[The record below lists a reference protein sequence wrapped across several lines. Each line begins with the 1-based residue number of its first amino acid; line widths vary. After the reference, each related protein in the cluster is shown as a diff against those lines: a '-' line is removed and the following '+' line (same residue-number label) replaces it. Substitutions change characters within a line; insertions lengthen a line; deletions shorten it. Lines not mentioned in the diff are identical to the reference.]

1 VRVDQ
6 VASLGGLSV
15 RSLQRLFAA
24 YVGVSP
30 KAVLARYRLQD
41 AAAAIDAG
49 EVDDLADLAASLG
62 WFDQAHFS
70 RDFRAVVGV
79 TPSSYL
85 QRARQAP

>member
-1 VRVDQ
+1 
-6 VASLGGLSV
+6 VAELAATSV

-41 AAAAIDAG
+41 AAAAIDQGA
-49 EVDDLADLAASLG
+49 VDDLAVLAAELG

-70 RDFRAVVGV
+70 RDFRAVVGT
-79 TPSSYL
+79 TPSAYL
-85 QRARQAP
+85 QRARSGG